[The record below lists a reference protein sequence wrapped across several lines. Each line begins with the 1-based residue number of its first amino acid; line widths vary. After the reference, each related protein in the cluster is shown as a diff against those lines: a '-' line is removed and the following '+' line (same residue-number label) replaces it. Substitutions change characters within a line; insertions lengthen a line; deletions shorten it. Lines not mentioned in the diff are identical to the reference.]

1 MACMHMHTFI
11 HACMLEYI
19 YIYTYIHIY
28 KYACIIE
35 DMHTYMHTL
44 AYMHTCTSI
53 CMQAKPRCMNAHMH
67 AFMYVATLYSWL
79 CLCVLGHMY
88 TAQPTYIHKEV
99 FYPTQLHIPQGRGR
113 GIIRWPITM
122 EWGWGA
128 LARRI
133 CIYVLC
139 TYIYVYIYICI
150 CLLMCWC
157 QPDHEL

>member
-1 MACMHMHTFI
+1 
-11 HACMLEYI
+11 
-19 YIYTYIHIY
+19 
-28 KYACIIE
+28 
-35 DMHTYMHTL
+35 MHTYMHTL

-139 TYIYVYIYICI
+139 TYIYVYIYIYMHMSSDVLVSAGPRTMKI
-150 CLLMCWC
+150 QLHLLVSQTMMT
-157 QPDHEL
+157 